1 MASETRRAFVEDGP
15 NRTHIG
21 GQALIEGVMMRG
33 KQSWA
38 AAVRQPD
45 GGVYLEERAL
55 SSKGSRPAWMSWPL
69 VRGCVSLVDSL
80 VLGFRALEVATAHA
94 YDEEGNTYES
104 LRIEKVTTVTSD
116 NSDGAPSEDEGSRGS
131 FRGGVEGYASSSGV
145 ESVSSQGDGPCSS
158 EAMSEEEA
166 SVEKGP
172 AGEPESFFGKAEMAL
187 SIVLGL
193 ALGIGLFIFLPAFV
207 SNVLIGDYDV
217 NPLAWNL
224 VDGVLR
230 VAVFVFYVWLIG
242 FMPDIKR
249 MFCYHGAEHKAIHCF
264 EHGVPLTPENAACFP
279 RLHVRCGTAFLV
291 MVMVLAILV
300 YTLVPVDQLIAAWG
314 ITDSIAKFVLVIV
327 SRIALMPVIAGVTY
341 EVTVRWAG
349 SNPDNPLV
357 RVVLWPGMQMQRLT
371 TKEPDAGMLECAIA
385 ALEAVHAT
393 EEASVADIG
402 RS

>member
-33 KQSWA
+33 KKSWA

-45 GGVYLEERAL
+45 GGVYLEEHAL
-55 SSKGSRPAWMSWPL
+55 SAKGSRPAWMSWPL
-69 VRGCVSLVDSL
+69 VRGCVALVDSL
-80 VLGFRALEVATAHA
+80 VLGFKALEVATTHA

-104 LRIEKVTTVTSD
+104 LRVEKAETTIPDDSD
-116 NSDGAPSEDEGSRGS
+116 DAPSEDGERRNPSRESAEGCVSS
-131 FRGGVEGYASSSGV
+131 SSVGGVSN
-145 ESVSSQGDGPCSS
+145 QGDGPCSGKV
-158 EAMSEEEA
+158 MPEEEA
-166 SVEKGP
+166 SVEKGS
-172 AGEPESFFGKAEMAL
+172 AGESESFFGKAEMAL
-187 SIVLGL
+187 SVVLGL
-193 ALGIGLFIFLPAFV
+193 VLGIGLFIFLPAFV

-230 VAVFVFYVWLIG
+230 VAVFIFYVWLIG

-249 MFCYHGAEHKAIHCF
+249 MFRYHGAEHKAIHCF
-264 EHGVPLTPENAACFP
+264 EHGMPLTPENAVRFP

-314 ITDSIAKFVLVIV
+314 ITDSVTKFLLVV
-327 SRIALMPVIAGVTY
+327 VTRIALMPVIAGVTY

-371 TKEPDAGMLECAIA
+371 TKEPDEGMLECAIA

-393 EEASVADIG
+393 ELDS
-402 RS
+402 